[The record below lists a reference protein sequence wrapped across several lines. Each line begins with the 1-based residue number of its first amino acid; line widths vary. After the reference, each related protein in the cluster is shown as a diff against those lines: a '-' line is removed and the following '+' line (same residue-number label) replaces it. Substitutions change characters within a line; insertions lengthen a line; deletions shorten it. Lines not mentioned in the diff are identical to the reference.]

1 LFLDP
6 GKTFRGFSM
15 VSEQELA
22 TLFTPI
28 LEDMGYEMVRVQ
40 VTGTRNPTLQV
51 MAERRDGVGMT
62 VDDCATISRALSDLL
77 EANDPF
83 DDTYQLEVSSPGI
96 DRPLVRP
103 TDYERFAGFDA
114 RIDTREPVDGR
125 KRFKGRLGGLDGN
138 NVIVEQDGRQVAVPF
153 ASIHRAKLVLTDE
166 LIAAHQDNKA

>member
-1 LFLDP
+1 
-6 GKTFRGFSM
+6 M

-28 LEDMGYEMVRVQ
+28 LADMGYELWRVQ
-40 VTGTRNPTLQV
+40 VSGANNPTLQV

-62 VDDCATISRALSDLL
+62 VDDCAAISNALSELL
-77 EANDPF
+77 ETEDPF

-103 TDYERFAGFDA
+103 ADYERFAGFDA
-114 RIDTREPVDGR
+114 RIDTRELVEGR
-125 KRFKGRLGGLDGN
+125 KRFKGRLHGLDGN
-138 NVIVEQDGRQVAVPF
+138 NVIVEQDGKQVSVPF
-153 ASIHRAKLVLTDE
+153 DAIHKAKLVLTDE